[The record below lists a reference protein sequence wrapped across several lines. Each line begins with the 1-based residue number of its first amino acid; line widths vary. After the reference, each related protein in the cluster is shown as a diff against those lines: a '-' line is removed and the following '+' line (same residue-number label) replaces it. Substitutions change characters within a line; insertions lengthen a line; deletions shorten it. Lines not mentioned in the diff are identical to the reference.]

1 MAAGDATHS
10 AQFAVSLTPAVSIET
25 TDNGYA
31 THSFIHESIG
41 GSVGGSGTITDGGKE
56 VNSDITA
63 ADSGATWDEGVA
75 VYATSTGTAIDIEGG
90 VGALMIKHTGFLYD
104 NSTTSNASTTASA
117 SGDTCIVNMDVSASS
132 TLTGADTPI
141 SVLKNG
147 EAMLLVRPGV
157 GASIVLGSTSN
168 AVAVEITQLGT

>member
-1 MAAGDATHS
+1 MATTHK
-10 AQFAVSLTPAVSIET
+10 AQFSVSLTPAVSLSES
-25 TDNGYA
+25 DNNYA
-31 THSFIHESIG
+31 EHVVMHESIRQT
-41 GSVGGSGTITDGGKE
+41 VGGSGTITDGGTE

-90 VGALMIKHTGFLYD
+90 VAALMIKHTGFLYD

-141 SVLKNG
+141 SVLSNG